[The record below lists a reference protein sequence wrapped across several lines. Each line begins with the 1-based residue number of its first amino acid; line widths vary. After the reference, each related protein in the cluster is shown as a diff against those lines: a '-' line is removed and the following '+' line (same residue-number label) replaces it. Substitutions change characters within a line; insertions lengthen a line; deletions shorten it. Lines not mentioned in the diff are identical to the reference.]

1 MSVKIK
7 YNVFRQTDPITEFCF
22 VRWFRVEGKYWHH
35 GKRPLGD
42 RRERKNNHARLGSL
56 APPRCV
62 LRVLI
67 IQRWK
72 KKSSEKNKYVLF
84 FHDLFWM

>member
-1 MSVKIK
+1 MISGRREIL
-7 YNVFRQTDPITEFCF
+7 TPWEA
-22 VRWFRVEGKYWHH
+22 
-35 GKRPLGD
+35 PLGD
-42 RRERKNNHARLGSL
+42 RREGKNNHARLGSL

-72 KKSSEKNKYVLF
+72 KKSGEKNKYVLF